1 MEQESLK
8 NALAG
13 LPISRIFHYSETDS
27 TNLRAIEMLQKG
39 DPGNSLF
46 IADRQTA
53 GRGRL
58 GRKWH
63 TEPGASLA
71 FSLALHPEDEERK
84 KLSLFPLLGALAVAE
99 AAEKVCRSPVKIKWP
114 NDVLLNGKKTCGI
127 LAETAWH
134 GDELAGLVLGI
145 GINILPPSVP
155 SSREINFPA
164 TCIQAH
170 ADKPINRLFF
180 LRSVMACLFETRK
193 LLIKDSFIQRYQ
205 NYLAYIN
212 EEVILETIREKKFR
226 GTLTGIDSD
235 GCLQLRMQNGH
246 KKHFPS
252 GDLHLRPT

>member
-1 MEQESLK
+1 MAANGAPE
-8 NALAG
+8 G
-13 LPISRIFHYSETDS
+13 LIV
-27 TNLRAIEMLQKG
+27 Q
-39 DPGNSLF
+39 
-46 IADRQTA
+46 ADTQTA

-58 GRKWH
+58 NRQWESPTGLGLWFSIVLRPPLNGR
-63 TEPGASLA
+63 EIALSPFFASI
-71 FSLALHPEDEERK
+71 
-84 KLSLFPLLGALAVAE
+84 AVAQTLKNYNMRPE
-99 AAEKVCRSPVKIKWP
+99 LKWP

-134 GDELAGLVLGI
+134 GDELNGLVLGI

-170 ADKPINRLFF
+170 ADQPINRLFF
-180 LRSVMACLFETRK
+180 LRSVLACLFETRK

-226 GTLTGIDSD
+226 GTLIGIDSD

-246 KKHFPS
+246 KKRFPS